1 MSEESYWL
9 IEIADHTHMPKRRVG
24 DGHYLEYYPDGGSV
38 AEIVFTNRER
48 AERYAAQ
55 ACDAEHIEWRVAPIG
70 GRSELNHAMSISGP
84 KKTHVLLDPEY
95 GNEEDSLRPVDWH

>member
-1 MSEESYWL
+1 
-9 IEIADHTHMPKRRVG
+9 
-24 DGHYLEYYPDGGSV
+24 V
-38 AEIVFTNRER
+38 AEIVFTDRER

-55 ACDAEHIEWRVAPIG
+55 ACDAEHIEWRVAPVG

-95 GNEEDSLRPVDWH
+95 GNEEDSLRPIDRQ